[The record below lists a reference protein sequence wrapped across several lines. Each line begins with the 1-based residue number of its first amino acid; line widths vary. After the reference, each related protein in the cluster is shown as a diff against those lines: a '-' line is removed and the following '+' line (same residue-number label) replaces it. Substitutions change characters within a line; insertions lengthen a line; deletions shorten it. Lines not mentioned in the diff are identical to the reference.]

1 MWPELEAPPQYE
13 NPAVG
18 WEDPKLPDIKLI
30 WKLARQVGY
39 AVGVHGS
46 LKRDFD
52 LIAVPWTDDAVCALD
67 LMIHLK
73 IGLGAKIIGEVVSK
87 PHGRKAINL
96 QLDGY
101 YRIIDLSIV
110 PVIETQR

>member
-30 WKLARQVGY
+30 RKLARQVGY

-73 IGLGAKIIGEVVSK
+73 IGLGAKIIGEIVSK